1 MHHLAIINT
10 VRFKKLLS
18 IVTDR
23 RHKTPQPTTITIG
36 SSTTNSCS
44 SSGSSSGIVATAHPE
59 EIKTWLSFHE
69 FIRVM
74 ILISDAGFPKVF
86 IPLPVASNIP
96 IPSILHQHTPS
107 THKSHYL
114 PPHLSIFS
122 TFPSNPLFPPFLSPG
137 GQRST
142 IRRVV
147 TSHATFWHPST
158 HARHWLYGR
167 K

>member
-36 SSTTNSCS
+36 SNTTNSSS

-69 FIRVM
+69 FVRVM

-96 IPSILHQHTPS
+96 ILSILHQRTLS
-107 THKSHYL
+107 THKSHSL
-114 PPHLSIFS
+114 PPHLSINVS
-122 TFPSNPLFPPFLSPG
+122 IHPFIPKLPSPG

-142 IRRVV
+142 IRRVI